1 MARVDVSKIENY
13 ENMTAEEKL
22 EAVLNFEVEDTEITK
37 YKNLL
42 NKANSEAAE
51 NKRKLKEF
59 QDQKLSEEEKAKL
72 EREESEKALKEEL
85 ATLKKSQ
92 TIAEYKAN
100 YLALGYDEELASKTA
115 EAQFDGNMA
124 TVFANQKT
132 FAESVKAKAK
142 EELLN
147 STPDPTKGF
156 PPKGDENDP
165 NVNAFK
171 KAMGL

>member
-22 EAVLNFEVEDTEITK
+22 EAVLNLDVEDTEITK

-59 QDQKLSEEEKAKL
+59 QEQKLTDEEKAKL
-72 EREESEKALKEEL
+72 EREESEKALREEL
-85 ATLKKSQ
+85 ATYKKSQ
-92 TIAEYKAN
+92 AIAEYKAN
-100 YLALGYDEELASKTA
+100 YLANGYGEELASKTA
-115 EAQFDGNMA
+115 EALFNGDMA

-156 PPKGDENDP
+156 PPKGDTKEP
-165 NVNAFK
+165 VLA
-171 KAMGL
+171 GLEKGLGL